1 MQLGLV
7 HLLPLFPVDADYAV
21 ERNEYNK
28 NLQSAFERIRD
39 FQSAHYVRS
48 RYGGEFWERAR
59 LTPVSRDLLRRIGV
73 FRARGE
79 VAHYEDESFSI
90 DDWQALMLG
99 HGVLPESWDP
109 AVDRTAPDLLK
120 SELRRILGFIR
131 RKVEEQRSHGQ
142 YLQSASA
149 ASAAS
154 HRERR
159 VD

>member
-1 MQLGLV
+1 MSNNPLEYDAAREQKV
-7 HLLPLFPVDADYAV
+7 RERAYHLWESEGKPHG
-21 ERNEYNK
+21 
-28 NLQSAFERIRD
+28 RD
-39 FQSAHYVRS
+39 L
-48 RYGGEFWERAR
+48 EFWERAR